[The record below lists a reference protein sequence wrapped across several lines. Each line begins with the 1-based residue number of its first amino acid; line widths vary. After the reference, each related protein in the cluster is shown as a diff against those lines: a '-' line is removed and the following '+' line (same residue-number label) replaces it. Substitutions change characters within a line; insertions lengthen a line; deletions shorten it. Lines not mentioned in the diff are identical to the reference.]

1 MSQLDTLQGPQ
12 VFLQPRT
19 PTLYQEGQVYMPR
32 PSVTIGYRGFDLDV
46 LGKAGAK
53 LGTEIIEAY
62 NQEQVNKSASALQS
76 LQNKTAQLVD
86 QWSEVNDFDGV
97 DLTYAEYK
105 QAARDILGFDPE
117 DEEAGSMLGPYGK
130 IAASARS
137 FNANVDASIAK
148 SKRGWSDTIS
158 FDNYVTFSENE
169 NKAFIEADDKI
180 SAVNSRIDNLAK
192 AYKDQTGVDITS
204 PLPKSGF
211 TVERRRLFAKMQKD
225 YSELLEMKTKVETQK
240 PEIETIGE
248 QLRNTL
254 NLSTSWSKRAKE
266 LSEQSSKI
274 LSDEKSTSEERLYAQ
289 SLRTQALQLATQAVD
304 LRKQAMIRML
314 DPIKKAVAGEI
325 VGPMPELSLPSYL
338 DDPFSNE
345 ALQAVLQS
353 GLSTEAGN
361 AFINA
366 AEADN
371 DLLTSAI
378 ASDLRVVKAARTQ
391 QERELQQQVNLKL
404 SEAERKLSAIDSEI
418 KETATTPERRNMLMM
433 KKVAIVNQLEKSI
446 RDENILLTLPKDLRQ
461 KSPAW
466 ADLLSGINQEN
477 RRMSTL
483 LDRDL
488 PWLRVSSAISI
499 ANSPSMGFGIGFDV
513 DSRNI
518 LAAAF
523 GDKPNA
529 TIPLY
534 DYSIEK
540 LNTLKSKFFDSPGG
554 NFRDLDRSTN
564 DLRKAVSIAMG
575 QTLPGETP
583 PSSDEQ
589 AKASMNLAIRRLSAT
604 ASMDENL
611 IDIPFEEARAI
622 LEANRNSNTFAGNR
636 IPFGVEQFIIHP
648 WFNQMMS
655 KADSMENQEEAKK
668 YVQDT
673 LDLFVTNAQGMPGKY
688 SDYKPRGSE
697 YFTSSTNSA
706 SVDILASYMA
716 DPQKNLD
723 LNAMYL
729 MIQPKNVRTAILQ
742 KAKERIPDGGMKA
755 SAMANIG
762 YLEYLSNEYDN
773 QQSVKNYLDSI
784 KPSGITPMLLMDV
797 SERMA
802 VLKAAE
808 KPSERTLTLDRIR
821 KSNDL
826 RDKEHGRLISF
837 YFDNL
842 PKFSQNLSI
851 PGWTPEV
858 AAQAANHYRL
868 DDNLREVIVTNLL
881 ALSSKDK
888 DGFYEFKDS
897 TITEISRRINESLNR
912 SKYVFTPEKGFQI
925 DLTATVELPN
935 GTTKTTIDDNIIMSS
950 FGMPVPESHKAR
962 AIGLTGSFGY
972 NKNATDAEARIHL
985 SQVADSRDVTKREYD
1000 LLEKDPFNGLISYGV
1015 VKNKK
1020 ITDTT
1025 LRQLGGASQADALRQ
1040 LVQAA
1045 TAGVPHDNLNVLAS
1059 TAAISLL
1066 PPETTNIEDA
1076 KSFVSQTAARIR
1088 REIMDGEASNYSL
1101 DIVSTVSNDGRGQKR
1116 PTLVIKTGDKIIS
1129 SLQLSDSSYKLT
1141 NGKPEEI
1148 FVDLFKLKDRKDLS
1162 FVSTEYSNESNSV
1175 KEAIKNK
1182 LAIEY
1187 LIKNPTESIPAGDKF
1202 GYGYGFDKQYFYQT
1216 RTNKS
1221 GDLEIIK
1228 VPRYTTMANVV
1239 PPRFYDP
1246 ETVVVETIRSAKPT
1260 RTFLNEDSLSPLQS
1274 FVDSQVSAAM
1284 SQPSQAEREANTLLL
1299 NTSFGTR
1306 EDGTPKGRGY
1316 LGPLVTPAGNIVTEY
1331 TIGVN
1336 LDGKEVDIPTLV
1348 PTLTAGEILSVL
1360 DAADNGDQPMESVIT
1375 KAIEH
1380 ARNKIANGQSVFFNE
1395 PTGAYAETEALIDE
1409 IQADMSE
1416 PLARLEMEFER
1427 MRQEGAD
1434 LQGLSS
1440 RTIQTTTVTKP
1451 NTQFFDLQRALMR
1464 DVPPLFIDSPKK
1476 REMVPNPRFFN
1487 LGKSLMRDI
1496 PSFFT
1501 K

>member
-1 MSQLDTLQGPQ
+1 
-12 VFLQPRT
+12 
-19 PTLYQEGQVYMPR
+19 
-32 PSVTIGYRGFDLDV
+32 
-46 LGKAGAK
+46 
-53 LGTEIIEAY
+53 
-62 NQEQVNKSASALQS
+62 
-76 LQNKTAQLVD
+76 
-86 QWSEVNDFDGV
+86 
-97 DLTYAEYK
+97 
-105 QAARDILGFDPE
+105 
-117 DEEAGSMLGPYGK
+117 
-130 IAASARS
+130 
-137 FNANVDASIAK
+137 
-148 SKRGWSDTIS
+148 
-158 FDNYVTFSENE
+158 
-169 NKAFIEADDKI
+169 
-180 SAVNSRIDNLAK
+180 
-192 AYKDQTGVDITS
+192 
-204 PLPKSGF
+204 
-211 TVERRRLFAKMQKD
+211 
-225 YSELLEMKTKVETQK
+225 
-240 PEIETIGE
+240 
-248 QLRNTL
+248 
-254 NLSTSWSKRAKE
+254 
-266 LSEQSSKI
+266 
-274 LSDEKSTSEERLYAQ
+274 
-289 SLRTQALQLATQAVD
+289 
-304 LRKQAMIRML
+304 
-314 DPIKKAVAGEI
+314 
-325 VGPMPELSLPSYL
+325 
-338 DDPFSNE
+338 
-345 ALQAVLQS
+345 
-353 GLSTEAGN
+353 
-361 AFINA
+361 
-366 AEADN
+366 
-371 DLLTSAI
+371 
-378 ASDLRVVKAARTQ
+378 
-391 QERELQQQVNLKL
+391 
-404 SEAERKLSAIDSEI
+404 
-418 KETATTPERRNMLMM
+418 
-433 KKVAIVNQLEKSI
+433 
-446 RDENILLTLPKDLRQ
+446 
-461 KSPAW
+461 
-466 ADLLSGINQEN
+466 
-477 RRMSTL
+477 
-483 LDRDL
+483 
-488 PWLRVSSAISI
+488 
-499 ANSPSMGFGIGFDV
+499 MGFGIGFDV

-554 NFRDLDRSTN
+554 SFKDANTSTN
-564 DLRKAVSIAMG
+564 DFRKDVSIALGQMFAG
-575 QTLPGETP
+575 QTP
-583 PSSDEQ
+583 PNERERTD
-589 AKASMNLAIRRLSAT
+589 AATRLGARRVSANG
-604 ASMDENL
+604 SLDENL
-611 IDIPFEEARAI
+611 IDMSFEEARAT
-622 LEANRNSNTFAGNR
+622 LELNKNSNTFAGNR
-636 IPFGVEQFIIHP
+636 IPFGVEQFVIHP
-648 WFNQMMS
+648 WFTEMMS
-655 KADSMENQEEAKK
+655 IANSKATSEEAIK
-668 YVQDT
+668 YVHDT
-673 LDLFVTNAQGMPGKY
+673 LDLFVTSAQGMPGKY
-688 SDYKPRGSE
+688 SDYKSPGSE
-697 YFTSSTNSA
+697 YFTASTNTA
-706 SVDILASYMA
+706 SVDILASYVA
-716 DPQKNLD
+716 DSQKNLD

-729 MIQPKNVRTAILQ
+729 IIQPKNVRTAILQ

-762 YLEYLSNEYDN
+762 YLEYLSNEYNN
-773 QQSVKNYLDSI
+773 QQSVKNYLESV

-808 KPSERTLTLDRIR
+808 KPSERTLILDRIR

-842 PKFSQNLSI
+842 SKFSQNLSI

-868 DDNLREVIVTNLL
+868 DDNLRDVIVTNLL

-888 DGFYEFKDS
+888 NGFYEFKDS

-912 SKYVFTPEKGFQI
+912 ARYVFTTERGFQP
-925 DLTATVELPN
+925 DQTAIVELPN

-962 AIGLTGSFGY
+962 AVGLTGSFGY
-972 NKNATDAEARIHL
+972 NKNATDAEARIQL

-1045 TAGVPHDNLNVLAS
+1045 TAGVPHDNLNILAS

-1088 REIMDGEASNYSL
+1088 REIMDGEVSNYSM

-1129 SLQLSDSSYKLT
+1129 SLQLSDSSYKPSNYSDPSLAL
-1141 NGKPEEI
+1141 I
-1148 FVDLFKLKDRKDLS
+1148 DLFKLTPENFKKLETLYSDSDISIAVRDKLG
-1162 FVSTEYSNESNSV
+1162 FELVSQ
-1175 KEAIKNK
+1175 
-1182 LAIEY
+1182 
-1187 LIKNPTESIPAGDKF
+1187 NPDKF
-1202 GYGYGFDKQYFYQT
+1202 IASRDVETDPSVDTLGEFIAFPTGHWLLDKSQNGYYGIRNKDGSVDVFRGSLKST
-1216 RTNKS
+1216 KKTNQ
-1221 GDLEIIK
+1221 LF
-1228 VPRYTTMANVV
+1228 R
-1239 PPRFYDP
+1239 YDP
-1246 ETVVVETIRSAKPT
+1246 YYDGSLKIGTIPSTTKPT

-1360 DAADNGDQPMESVIT
+1360 DAADNGDHPMESVIT

-1416 PLARLEMEFER
+1416 PLARLEMDFER
-1427 MRQEGAD
+1427 MRQESAD
-1434 LQGLSS
+1434 LQGLPS
-1440 RTIQTTTVTKP
+1440 RTTQTTAVTKP
-1451 NTQFFDLQRALMR
+1451 NTKFFDLQRALMR